1 MDVTK
6 FWREWWEANEV
17 RQQQIIIDLLDRVLA
32 GTIPNSVLRYSIA
45 SLVNSY
51 LKDAVSSIID
61 FEVEERLK
69 WERVKLMREG
79 RRSEENQREDQIL
92 TKEEIVKAKKIPITE
107 MEDERVLE
115 ALFKIH
121 ESLKKSNYITT
132 LKILSDL
139 TGLHHTT
146 VRASIKR
153 LGLMLN
159 YRDRKL
165 YLNRERLI
173 RLLKEK
179 GFLKDKDEQEEEIDP
194 EFLRKQRLEEIKV
207 LRQVIK

>member
-1 MDVTK
+1 LDVTK